1 MEINVCSSK
10 FHQIGPT
17 LFTTIP
23 FFGAVPAGFL
33 SPAADYIEESIDLNE
48 LLVKTPTAT
57 FFVRVE
63 GESMI
68 NAFIPPKALLII
80 DRSITPSSG
89 DIIVAVVNGEFT
101 VKRFIKTF
109 NQVYLAP
116 ANIKFNSIEINEEMD
131 FKVWGVVSKIIIDPK
146 DTPCSH

>member
-1 MEINVCSSK
+1 MESKISSIK
-10 FHQIGPT
+10 FLQIGPT

-23 FFGAVPAGFL
+23 FFGAVAAGFP
-33 SPAADYIEESIDLNE
+33 SPAADYIEDSIDLNE
-48 LLVKTPTAT
+48 LLIKTPTAT

-89 DIIVAVVNGEFT
+89 DIIVAVINGEFT
-101 VKRFIKTF
+101 IKRFIKTL

-116 ANIKFNSIEINEEMD
+116 ANIKFNSIEINEEME